1 MAQYQYYAA
10 TQDKTW
16 LQNKGWPLLSSL
28 AEFWASQVVLNS
40 STGLYSTLNESEYLG
55 PALGFFANSP
65 LPLADPDEYAN
76 FKNNAAYTNAGIS
89 VVMKNAIELAG
100 ILGQSVPTNWSK
112 IGEKVT
118 VLADNS
124 SGIVLEYGEK
134 LIVYVLRDV
143 CLTGCRRLQ
152 WYHRGEAGGCCCE
165 LYSLCSYGFF

>member
-1 MAQYQYYAA
+1 MSIS
-10 TQDKTW
+10 DSHW
-16 LQNKGWPLLSSL
+16 DSSL
-28 AEFWASQVVLNS
+28 TA
-40 STGLYSTLNESEYLG
+40 
-55 PALGFFANSP
+55 PSP
-65 LPLADPDEYAN
+65 VADPDEYAN

-100 ILGQSVPTNWSK
+100 ILGQSVPTNWST

-143 CLTGCRRLQ
+143 FLTGCRRLQ
-152 WYHRGEAGGCCCE
+152 WYHRGEAGRCCCE

>member
-1 MAQYQYYAA
+1 
-10 TQDKTW
+10 
-16 LQNKGWPLLSSL
+16 
-28 AEFWASQVVLNS
+28 
-40 STGLYSTLNESEYLG
+40 
-55 PALGFFANSP
+55 
-65 LPLADPDEYAN
+65 
-76 FKNNAAYTNAGIS
+76 
-89 VVMKNAIELAG
+89 MKNAIELAG
-100 ILGQSVPTNWSK
+100 ILGQSVPTNWST

-152 WYHRGEAGGCCCE
+152 WYHRGEAGRCCCE